1 MRRYVDA
8 MELNVE
14 IPDTPENIRADI
26 TDKTD
31 AEIAA
36 ITRLIIEVMYGRT
49 YRLTKHD
56 CWHDESEKNI
66 PCQEI
71 YQAVIGIPWR

>member
-1 MRRYVDA
+1 MRQYVEA
-8 MELNVE
+8 VE
-14 IPDTPENIRADI
+14 IVEVPDTPENIRADI

-36 ITRLIIEVMYGRT
+36 ITRLIIEVMNGRT

-56 CWHDESEKNI
+56 CYHDEPEKNI
-66 PCQEI
+66 PCVEI
-71 YQAVIGIPWR
+71 EI

>member
-1 MRRYVDA
+1 MRQYVEV

-14 IPDTPENIRADI
+14 LPNIPENIRADI

-36 ITRLIIEVMYGRT
+36 ITRLIIEVMNGRT

-56 CWHDESEKNI
+56 CGHDEGLA
-66 PCQEI
+66 CVVVEI
-71 YQAVIGIPWR
+71 

>member
-1 MRRYVDA
+1 MRLYVDA
-8 MELNVE
+8 VE
-14 IPDTPENIRADI
+14 IVEFPVTPENIRADI

-36 ITRLIIEVMYGRT
+36 ITRLIIEVMNGRT

-56 CWHDESEKNI
+56 CYHDEPNSNI
-66 PCQEI
+66 PCVEVKI
-71 YQAVIGIPWR
+71 